1 MRSIRWWRRSG
12 AALTLALSL
21 SLSAAPAR
29 ADFAS
34 DAGYGAL
41 ATLANLFYMPTKI
54 LYSGFGAL
62 VGGLAY
68 VAAAG
73 DAEAARGV
81 WSPTMGGDY
90 VLTGAMLRGE
100 EPILFVGPTYQRE
113 VDVRVRSERIN

>member
-1 MRSIRWWRRSG
+1 MRRNGWLLRTGS
-12 AALTLALSL
+12 ALTLALCL
-21 SLSAAPAR
+21 SLPANPAR

-54 LYSGFGAL
+54 LYSGFGAC

-100 EPILFVGPTYQRE
+100 DPILFVGPTYRRE
-113 VDVRVRSERIN
+113 SEGNWRSERVD